1 MRSSPGFVSIQS
13 LGGGE
18 PIDNARHIDEKI
30 KLDRIKAERLAEEAA
45 AKAAAAAEERGTGG
59 SSSSSGVRR

>member
-1 MRSSPGFVSIQS
+1 LRSSPGFVSIQS

-18 PIDNARHIDEKI
+18 PIDNARHIDEKV

-45 AKAAAAAEERGTGG
+45 KAAAAADERGTGG
-59 SSSSSGVRR
+59 GSSSSGVRR

>member
-1 MRSSPGFVSIQS
+1 MCFHTISW
-13 LGGGE
+13 GGE
-18 PIDNARHIDEKI
+18 PIDNARHIDEKV

-45 AKAAAAAEERGTGG
+45 KAAAAADERGTGG

>member
-18 PIDNARHIDEKI
+18 PIDNARHIDEKV

-45 AKAAAAAEERGTGG
+45 KAAAAADELGTGG
-59 SSSSSGVRR
+59 SSSSSSGVRR

>member
-1 MRSSPGFVSIQS
+1 LRSSPGFVSIQS

-45 AKAAAAAEERGTGG
+45 KAAAAADERGTGG

>member
-1 MRSSPGFVSIQS
+1 MSW
-13 LGGGE
+13 GGE

-45 AKAAAAAEERGTGG
+45 AKAAAAADERGTGG

>member
-45 AKAAAAAEERGTGG
+45 KAAAAADERGTGG
-59 SSSSSGVRR
+59 SSSSSGGRR

>member
-1 MRSSPGFVSIQS
+1 LRSSPGFVSIQS

-45 AKAAAAAEERGTGG
+45 KAAAAADELGTGG

>member
-1 MRSSPGFVSIQS
+1 
-13 LGGGE
+13 LGGE

-45 AKAAAAAEERGTGG
+45 KAAAAADERGTGG
-59 SSSSSGVRR
+59 SNSSSGVRR